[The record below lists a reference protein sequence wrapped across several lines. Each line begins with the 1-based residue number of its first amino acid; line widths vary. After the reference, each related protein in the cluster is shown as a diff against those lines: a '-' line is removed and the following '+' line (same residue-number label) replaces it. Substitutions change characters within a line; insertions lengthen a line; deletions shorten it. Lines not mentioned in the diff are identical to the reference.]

1 MVCLAVSPGFEVVS
15 FPVVV
20 VALVFC
26 LFVCLFYFIFLFFSG
41 TVVQILGNRP
51 EVGGEN
57 WPGQTA

>member
-15 FPVVV
+15 FPLVV
-20 VALVFC
+20 VALGF
-26 LFVCLFYFIFLFFSG
+26 FVCLFYFIFLFFSG

>member
-1 MVCLAVSPGFEVVS
+1 MVS
-15 FPVVV
+15 FPVAV
-20 VALVFC
+20 VALGF
-26 LFVCLFYFIFLFFSG
+26 FVCLFYFIFLFFSG